1 MWAAELVRRKAS
13 LETEKLATSATACS
27 NNITELAA
35 DAGSVETDD
44 LLAAQHTNCCS
55 SLSEP
60 VGIELEKMPP
70 NYVAMRD

>member
-13 LETEKLATSATACS
+13 LETENLATSATACS
-27 NNITELAA
+27 INITELAA
-35 DAGSVETDD
+35 DSSSVETDD

-55 SLSEP
+55 SLGEP